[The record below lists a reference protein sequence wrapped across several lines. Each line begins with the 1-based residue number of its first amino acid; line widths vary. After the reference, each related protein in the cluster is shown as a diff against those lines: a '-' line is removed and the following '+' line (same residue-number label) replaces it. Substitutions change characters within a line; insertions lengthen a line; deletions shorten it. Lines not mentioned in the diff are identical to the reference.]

1 MSESST
7 TSDKR
12 CRDRLP
18 LLFMT
23 GDLEREYELKLDTE
37 KCFYFLASMAFPSLS
52 LFMTGAV
59 HDWERKRKLEV
70 SMSLL

>member
-1 MSESST
+1 
-7 TSDKR
+7 
-12 CRDRLP
+12 
-18 LLFMT
+18 MT
-23 GDLEREYELKLDTE
+23 GDLEREYELKLYTE